1 MPDDWDPFHHFAVG
15 AAGPYFV
22 VVASAAGSAV
32 VVGGVVEVAVA
43 AVEGQDYSPLNKE
56 SQSSRHDEKFELH
69 DEKVPKTWLDFP
81 TKNCR
86 AISRSTQGLPIFT
99 I

>member
-22 VVASAAGSAV
+22 VLASAAAAGSGV
-32 VVGGVVEVAVA
+32 VVVVGVVEVAVVVA

-56 SQSSRHDEKFELH
+56 SQLSRHDEKFELH
-69 DEKVPKTWLDFP
+69 DEKVPKT
-81 TKNCR
+81 
-86 AISRSTQGLPIFT
+86 
-99 I
+99 